1 MPQVPRHSLAAA
13 FLLLAAGCG
22 SVERLWA
29 PPAPLALPEATSPA
43 SAAAPPRQPAGGVR
57 LSGGAPPVGFV
68 RPGSGT
74 ALGPAPFFSGPAA
87 GGEFMLNFVDVD
99 VAEVARVVL
108 GEMLRVPFV
117 VDPRVRGPVT
127 LETAQGI
134 PRGALVPTLS
144 AALRAQGAGLVET
157 PAGFEVVPLAEARRQ
172 ASLGGRGAGSIV
184 PVVPRFARAADIARA
199 LAPFANEDVAAT
211 ADPQRNLLLLSGDRR
226 QVDNLLQLVSVLDVD
241 VMGGRSF
248 ALYPLR
254 TASASA
260 VAGELQAVFAGTAG
274 VRFLPIQRQNSV
286 LVIADAPATL
296 TRVAQ
301 FVRDL
306 DQSGGRDEVQI
317 FVYQVEYGRAIDLAR
332 VLSRLF
338 GTGGSE
344 PAERG
349 PAIERAVAPGLAGSR
364 LVGPVSLPGGQPGGG
379 NLGGALG
386 GGLAQPDPA
395 GAQPGPAG
403 GLAGAEPQQGAG
415 GRGEAAPE
423 GSAGFTLAGPATPG
437 GERAPGPRIVAD
449 ANSNTIV
456 VQATAHDWVR
466 VEAALRRLDQ
476 VPLQVLIE
484 ATIAEVTLNDRLRF
498 GLQFALRSG
507 NFSFNLTP
515 DARGANATPGVP
527 GVLGL
532 FTDGSSQV
540 ALEALS
546 GITNVNVISS
556 PQLMVVS
563 NQTAQLQVG
572 DQVPIATQSAVPLD
586 QVANSRIV
594 NSIQFRD
601 TGVILRVT
609 PRVNSSGLIGL
620 DVEQEVSDVVP
631 TTSSGIDSPTIR
643 QRRVRSTVAVQT
655 GETVALGG
663 LIRDQRNT
671 TRTGI
676 PGLRDIPVLGAL
688 FGLTDNSDGRTE
700 LLVLITP
707 RIVRNSEEARSVT
720 AELRGRLRGL
730 APAGTQPAIHPVPSA
745 R

>member
-1 MPQVPRHSLAAA
+1 MPRPRRLDAA
-13 FLLLAAGCG
+13 FGLVLLLAGCG
-22 SVERLWA
+22 SIERLWA
-29 PPAPLALPEATSPA
+29 PPAPLPVPELSSGAGAPALR
-43 SAAAPPRQPAGGVR
+43 PPPGGVR
-57 LSGGAPPVGFV
+57 LSGGAPPAGFV
-68 RPGSGT
+68 RTGSGT
-74 ALGPAPFFSGPAA
+74 ALGPAPFFAGPGA
-87 GGEFMLNFVDVD
+87 GGEFTLNFVDVD

-108 GEMLRVPFV
+108 GEMLRVPYV
-117 VDPRVRGPVT
+117 IDPRVRGPVT

-134 PRGALVPTLS
+134 PRAALAPTLS

-157 PAGFEVVPLAEARRQ
+157 PVGFEVVPLPEARRQ
-172 ASLGGRGAGSIV
+172 ASLGGRGAGSLV
-184 PVVPRFARAADIARA
+184 PISPRFANAADLARA
-199 LAPFANEDVAAT
+199 LAPFASEDLAVN
-211 ADPQRNLLLLSGDRR
+211 ADAQRNLLLLSGDRR
-226 QVDNLLQLVSVLDVD
+226 QVENLLQLVSVLDVD
-241 VMGGRSF
+241 VMAGRSF

-254 TASASA
+254 TASAGA
-260 VAGELQAVFAGTAG
+260 VVRDLQGVFAGAGG

-286 LVIADAPATL
+286 LAIASTPTAL

-301 FVRDL
+301 WVRDL
-306 DQSGGRDEVQI
+306 DQAGGRDEMQV
-317 FVYQVEYGRAIDLAR
+317 FVYQVEYGRATDLAR
-332 VLSRLF
+332 VLTRLF
-338 GTGGSE
+338 GGGGGE
-344 PAERG
+344 TAERM
-349 PAIERAVAPGLAGSR
+349 PTAERAVAPGLAASR

-379 NLGGALG
+379 IGLGL
-386 GGLAQPDPA
+386 PDPA
-395 GAQPGPAG
+395 GTPQAG
-403 GLAGAEPQQGAG
+403 GMP
-415 GRGEAAPE
+415 R
-423 GSAGFTLAGPATPG
+423 ATPG
-437 GERAPGPRIVAD
+437 GTEPEPPRSEAEPEPLPGPLQAGMERPQGPRIIAD

-456 VQATAHDWVR
+456 VQGTAADWAR

-515 DARGANATPGVP
+515 EARAASAPIGVP
-527 GVLGL
+527 GFLTLINTGA
-532 FTDGSSQV
+532 GSNV

-546 GITNVNVISS
+546 SVTNVNVISS

-586 QVANSRIV
+586 TIGTGRIV

-643 QRRVRSTVAVQT
+643 QRRVRSTVSVQS

-663 LIRDQRNT
+663 LIRDQRNAS
-671 TRTGI
+671 RSGI
-676 PGLRDIPVLGAL
+676 PGLRDLPVLGPL
-688 FGLTDNSDGRTE
+688 FGVTDNSDGRTE

-730 APAGTQPAIHPVPSA
+730 APPASA
-745 R
+745 PARSR

>member
-1 MPQVPRHSLAAA
+1 VLHPRRPDAIFAA
-13 FLLLAAGCG
+13 LLLLAGCG
-22 SVERLWA
+22 SIERLWTA
-29 PPAPLALPEATSPA
+29 PAPLPVPELSSGTGAPA
-43 SAAAPPRQPAGGVR
+43 PRAPPGGVR
-57 LSGGAPPVGFV
+57 LSGTAPPVGFV
-68 RPGSGT
+68 RTGSGT
-74 ALGPAPFFSGPAA
+74 ALGPAPFFAGPTA
-87 GGEFMLNFVDVD
+87 GGEFTLNFVDVD

-108 GEMLRVPFV
+108 GEMLRAPYVI
-117 VDPRVRGPVT
+117 DPRVRGPVT
-127 LETAQGI
+127 LETAQGV
-134 PRGALVPTLS
+134 PRAALVPTLA

-157 PAGFEVVPLAEARRQ
+157 PAGFEVVPLPEARRQ

-184 PVVPRFARAADIARA
+184 PVSPRFANAADMARA
-199 LAPFANEDVAAT
+199 LAPFAGEDLAVT
-211 ADPQRNLLLLSGDRR
+211 ADAQRNLLLLSGDRR

-241 VMGGRSF
+241 VMAGRSF

-254 TASASA
+254 TASAGA
-260 VAGELQAVFAGTAG
+260 VVRDLQGVFAGAGG

-286 LVIADAPATL
+286 LAIANTPTAL
-296 TRVAQ
+296 SRVAQ
-301 FVRDL
+301 WVRDL
-306 DQSGGRDEVQI
+306 DQAGGRDEMQV
-317 FVYQVEYGRAIDLAR
+317 FVYQVEYGRATDLAR
-332 VLSRLF
+332 VLTRLF
-338 GTGGSE
+338 GGGAE
-344 PAERG
+344 MAERM
-349 PAIERAVAPGLAGSR
+349 PTAERAVAPGLAASR

-379 NLGGALG
+379 IGLGL
-386 GGLAQPDPA
+386 PDPSAAAPQAA
-395 GAQPGPAG
+395 GLPRQMPGGTEPEPPRAEAEPEPLPGPLQAG
-403 GLAGAEPQQGAG
+403 MERPQ
-415 GRGEAAPE
+415 
-423 GSAGFTLAGPATPG
+423 
-437 GERAPGPRIVAD
+437 GPRIIAD

-456 VQATAHDWVR
+456 VQGTAADWAR

-507 NFSFNLTP
+507 SFSFNLTP
-515 DARGANATPGVP
+515 EARSAGAPIGVP
-527 GVLGL
+527 GFLTLINTGA
-532 FTDGSSQV
+532 GSNV

-546 GITNVNVISS
+546 SVTNVNVISS

-586 QVANSRIV
+586 TIGTGRIV

-643 QRRVRSTVAVQT
+643 QRRVRSTVSVQS

-663 LIRDQRNT
+663 LIRDQRNAS
-671 TRTGI
+671 RSGI
-676 PGLRDIPVLGAL
+676 PGLRDLPVLGPL
-688 FGLTDNSDGRTE
+688 FGVTDNSDGRTE

-730 APAGTQPAIHPVPSA
+730 APAAPAAPPA
-745 R
+745 RAR